1 MFFKYIVKKYCVF
14 QIHSEEMYGWMDMWH
29 LKAYYCVSIGCQW
42 QLLSGFRKL
51 RYGFHREK
59 ALISSMLVMCKDNM
73 EHLKILYKKNTK
85 IMQVQRNEIYEFKIK
100 ELKLLIQT

>member
-1 MFFKYIVKKYCVF
+1 
-14 QIHSEEMYGWMDMWH
+14 MDMWH

-59 ALISSMLVMCKDNM
+59 ALISGMLVMCKDNM

-100 ELKLLIQT
+100 ELKLLIHKEVCLIMNNKYIKLSLPHGN